1 MLPLWLIYMFRE
13 KDYYFLGVLA
23 ALATVTIWAAF
34 LIGTRFAVSGNLTVD
49 EVLVL
54 RLIPAFLI
62 MVPLMFKLGVI
73 IKGQSIFS
81 VLMIALG
88 ATAVF
93 PYLISTGVYYAPASD
108 AGALAAGML
117 PFWTALFAFIIAGEK
132 PSKIRFFGL
141 LIIVVGALLVGS
153 YSVLSSNGQDIW
165 KGHCLFIAGS
175 GMWSLY
181 SVYFRK
187 SGIDPLTGLV
197 FGLFWGTVVVI
208 PMLVLFGDVSFGK
221 ASTFDI
227 VSMTVLQGLFIG
239 ILAMLLFNFAIRQLG
254 PAQTA
259 AFGALTPILALV
271 GGFIFLG
278 ETMTLLK
285 SIGISIVA
293 IGVVLASGIMEKALS
308 SLTK

>member
-1 MLPLWLIYMFRE
+1 MFRE
-13 KDYYFLGVLA
+13 KNYYVLGVLA

-54 RLIPAFLI
+54 RLVPAFLI
-62 MVPLMFKLGVI
+62 MIPLMLKLGVI

-108 AGALAAGML
+108 AGALAPGML
-117 PFWTALFAFIIAGEK
+117 PFWTALFAFLITGEK
-132 PSKIRFFGL
+132 PSKIRLIGL
-141 LIIVVGALLVGS
+141 IVILLGALLVGS
-153 YSVLSSNGQDIW
+153 YSILSLSGQNTW
-165 KGHCLFIAGS
+165 KGHFLFLTGA
-175 GMWSLY
+175 GMWSVY
-181 SVYFRK
+181 SVYFRQ

-197 FGLFWGTVVVI
+197 FGLFWGTAVVI
-208 PMLVLFGDVSFGK
+208 PLLFLFGDVSFAK
-221 ASTFDI
+221 ATTFDI
-227 VSMTVLQGLFIG
+227 YSMIILQGLLIA
-239 ILAMLLFNFAIRQLG
+239 ILAMLLYNFSIRQLG

-271 GGFIFLG
+271 GGFVFLG
-278 ETMTLLK
+278 EPITLLK
-285 SIGISIVA
+285 SIGIFIVA
-293 IGVVLASGIMEKALS
+293 VGVVLASGIMEKAL
-308 SLTK
+308 LAMKK

>member
-1 MLPLWLIYMFRE
+1 MFSE
-13 KDYYFLGVLA
+13 KNLYFLGVLA

-49 EVLVL
+49 EVLIL
-54 RLIPAFLI
+54 RLVPAFLI
-62 MVPLMFKLGVI
+62 MLPLMFKLGILV
-73 IKGQSIFS
+73 KGQSVFS
-81 VLMIALG
+81 LLMIALG

-108 AGALAAGML
+108 AGALAPGML
-117 PFWTALFAFIIAGEK
+117 PFWTALFAFLIIGEK
-132 PSKIRFFGL
+132 PSKIRLIGL
-141 LIIVVGALLVGS
+141 LIILLGAFLVGS
-153 YSVLSSNGQDIW
+153 YSIMSPSGQNTW
-165 KGHCLFIAGS
+165 KGHFLFLAGS
-175 GMWSLY
+175 GMWSIY

-208 PMLVLFGDVSFGK
+208 PLLVLFGDVSFEK

-227 VSMTVLQGLFIG
+227 FSMIFLQGLLIAIF
-239 ILAMLLFNFAIRQLG
+239 AMLLYNFAIRRLG

-259 AFGALTPILALV
+259 AFGALTPILALI

-278 ETMTLLK
+278 ESITLLK
-285 SIGISIVA
+285 SVGIFVVA
-293 IGVVLASGIMEKALS
+293 IGVVLASGIMEKALPFM
-308 SLTK
+308 TK

>member
-1 MLPLWLIYMFRE
+1 MFHE

-108 AGALAAGML
+108 AGALAPGML
-117 PFWTALFAFIIAGEK
+117 PFWTALFAFLITGEK
-132 PSKIRFFGL
+132 PSKIRLIGL
-141 LIIVVGALLVGS
+141 LIILLGAFLVGF
-153 YSVLSSNGQDIW
+153 YSILSSGGENTW
-165 KGHCLFIAGS
+165 KGHLLFLAGS
-175 GMWSLY
+175 GMWSIY
-181 SVYFRK
+181 SVCFRQ
-187 SGIDPLTGLV
+187 SDIDPLTGLV
-197 FGLFWGTVVVI
+197 FGLFWGTAVVI
-208 PMLVLFGDVSFGK
+208 PLLLLFGDISFEK
-221 ASTFDI
+221 ATFLDML
-227 VSMTVLQGLFIG
+227 SMIILQGLLIAIF
-239 ILAMLLFNFAIRQLG
+239 AMLLYNFAIRQLG

-271 GGFIFLG
+271 GSFVFLG
-278 ETMTLLK
+278 ETITLLK
-285 SIGISIVA
+285 SVGIFIVA
-293 IGVVLASGIMEKALS
+293 VGVVLASGIMEKALS
-308 SLTK
+308 AVTK

>member
-1 MLPLWLIYMFRE
+1 MLRDKKL
-13 KDYYFLGVLA
+13 YFFGVLA

-49 EVLVL
+49 EVLIL

-62 MVPLMFKLGVI
+62 MLPLMFKLGVI

-81 VLMIALG
+81 LLMIALG

-108 AGALAAGML
+108 AGALAPGML
-117 PFWTALFAFIIAGEK
+117 PFWTALFAFIITGEK

-141 LIIVVGALLVGS
+141 IIILAGAFLVGS
-153 YSVLSSNGQDIW
+153 YSILSSSDQNTW
-165 KGHCLFIAGS
+165 KGHFLFLAGS
-175 GMWSLY
+175 GMWSIY
-181 SVYFRK
+181 SVYFRQ

-197 FGLFWGTVVVI
+197 FGLFWGTAVVI
-208 PMLVLFGDVSFGK
+208 PLLVVFGDVSFEK

-227 VSMTVLQGLFIG
+227 FSMIILQGLLIA
-239 ILAMLLFNFAIRQLG
+239 ILAMLLYNFSIRQLG

-259 AFGALTPILALV
+259 AFGALTPILALL
-271 GGFIFLG
+271 GSFIFLG
-278 ETMTLLK
+278 ETITLLK
-285 SIGISIVA
+285 SVGIFIVA
-293 IGVVLASGIMEKALS
+293 VGGVFASGILEKVLS
-308 SLTK
+308 TLTK

>member
-1 MLPLWLIYMFRE
+1 MLPE
-13 KDYYFLGVLA
+13 KKLYFFGVLA
-23 ALATVTIWAAF
+23 AVATVTIWAAF

-49 EVLVL
+49 EVLIL

-62 MVPLMFKLGVI
+62 MLPLMFKLGVI

-81 VLMIALG
+81 LLMIALG

-108 AGALAAGML
+108 AGALAPGML
-117 PFWTALFAFIIAGEK
+117 PFWTALFAFIITGEK

-141 LIIVVGALLVGS
+141 IIILVGAFLVGS
-153 YSVLSSNGQDIW
+153 YSILSSSDQSTW
-165 KGHCLFIAGS
+165 KGHLLFLAGS
-175 GMWSLY
+175 GMWSIY
-181 SVYFRK
+181 SVYFRQ

-197 FGLFWGTVVVI
+197 FGLFWGTAVVI
-208 PMLVLFGDVSFGK
+208 PLLVVFGDVSFEK

-227 VSMTVLQGLFIG
+227 FSMIILQGLLIA
-239 ILAMLLFNFAIRQLG
+239 ILAMLLYNFSIRQLG

-259 AFGALTPILALV
+259 AFGALTPILALI

-278 ETMTLLK
+278 ETITLLK
-285 SIGISIVA
+285 SVGIFIVA
-293 IGVVLASGIMEKALS
+293 VGVVFASGILEKVLS
-308 SLTK
+308 TLTK

>member
-1 MLPLWLIYMFRE
+1 MFRE

-108 AGALAAGML
+108 AGALAPGML
-117 PFWTALFAFIIAGEK
+117 PFWTALFAFLITGEK
-132 PSKIRFFGL
+132 PSKIRLIGL
-141 LIIVVGALLVGS
+141 LIILLGAFLVGF
-153 YSVLSSNGQDIW
+153 YSILSSSDENTW
-165 KGHCLFIAGS
+165 KGHFLFLAGS
-175 GMWSLY
+175 GMWSIY
-181 SVYFRK
+181 SVYFRQ

-197 FGLFWGTVVVI
+197 FGLFWGTAVVI
-208 PMLVLFGDVSFGK
+208 PLLLLFGDVSFEK
-221 ASTFDI
+221 ATFLDI
-227 VSMTVLQGLFIG
+227 LSMIILQGLLIAIF
-239 ILAMLLFNFAIRQLG
+239 AMLLYNFAIRQLG

-271 GGFIFLG
+271 GGFVFLG
-278 ETMTLLK
+278 ETITLLK
-285 SIGISIVA
+285 TVGIFVVA
-293 IGVVLASGIMEKALS
+293 IGVVLASGILEKALFAIN
-308 SLTK
+308 K

>member
-1 MLPLWLIYMFRE
+1 MFSE
-13 KDYYFLGVLA
+13 NNFYFLGVLA

-49 EVLVL
+49 EVLIL
-54 RLIPAFLI
+54 RLVPAFLI
-62 MVPLMFKLGVI
+62 MIPLMFKLGI
-73 IKGQSIFS
+73 FIKGQSIFS
-81 VLMIALG
+81 LFMIALG

-108 AGALAAGML
+108 AGALAPGML
-117 PFWTALFAFIIAGEK
+117 PFWTALFAFLIIGEK
-132 PSKIRFFGL
+132 PSKIRLIGL
-141 LIIVVGALLVGS
+141 LIILLGAFLVGS
-153 YSVLSSNGQDIW
+153 YSILSPNGTNTW
-165 KGHCLFIAGS
+165 KGHFLFLAGS
-175 GMWSLY
+175 GMWSVY

-197 FGLFWGTVVVI
+197 FGLFWGTTVVV
-208 PMLVLFGDVSFGK
+208 PLLVLFGDVSFEK

-227 VSMTVLQGLFIG
+227 FSMIFLQGLLIAIF
-239 ILAMLLFNFAIRQLG
+239 AMLLYNFAIRQLG

-278 ETMTLLK
+278 ETITLLK
-285 SIGISIVA
+285 SIGIFIVA

-308 SLTK
+308 SMTK

>member
-1 MLPLWLIYMFRE
+1 MFRE
-13 KDYYFLGVLA
+13 KNYYVLGVLA

-54 RLIPAFLI
+54 RLVPAFLI
-62 MVPLMFKLGVI
+62 MIPLMLKLGVI

-88 ATAVF
+88 ATAIF

-108 AGALAAGML
+108 AGALAPGML
-117 PFWTALFAFIIAGEK
+117 PFWTALFAFLITGEK
-132 PSKIRFFGL
+132 PSKIRLIG
-141 LIIVVGALLVGS
+141 LIIILLGALLVGS
-153 YSVLSSNGQDIW
+153 YSILSSSGQNTW
-165 KGHCLFIAGS
+165 KGHFLFLTGA
-175 GMWSLY
+175 GMWSVY

-197 FGLFWGTVVVI
+197 FGLFWGTAVVI
-208 PMLVLFGDVSFGK
+208 PLLFLFGDISFEK
-221 ASTFDI
+221 ATAFDI
-227 VSMTVLQGLFIG
+227 YSMIVLQGILIA
-239 ILAMLLFNFAIRQLG
+239 ILAMLLYNFSIRQLG

-271 GGFIFLG
+271 GGFVFLG
-278 ETMTLLK
+278 ETITLLK
-285 SIGISIVA
+285 SVGIFIVA
-293 IGVVLASGIMEKALS
+293 VGVILASGIMEKALS
-308 SLTK
+308 AMAK